1 MAQSTLAILIVGI
14 GVILFATEIIPIPL
28 TAIVTALAMTITG
41 VIKYPQSY
49 ASFGATATVFT
60 AAMMVVGNA
69 CFDNGLAQE
78 VGEALKRFNL
88 GRSERLML
96 CVFCATAGIMSA
108 FMSNSAVVAMLIPLV
123 ATLVM
128 QSNGKVENKNI
139 LMAVGIGSGM
149 GGVCTLSGSTPQ
161 VIAQGILE
169 SNHLPT
175 MTYFELAKAGAPLV
189 IIMVL
194 YFATIGYF
202 IEKKVIT
209 FKDVIP
215 VAIDNTSG
223 EDAIKYDKKKG
234 HITAVIV
241 ILTLLCFILGVW
253 NITVVAMTSV
263 ALLLLTKCISLKKSF
278 RDIDWNTILVLAGS
292 QAFAKGLDTSGAGIR
307 IANAF
312 LTVLGENATP
322 FAVLAVLIVVST
334 VLTNF
339 MSNASIAVML
349 VPIAIQLAK
358 TLDCSILTFVIGI
371 VISSQLAFATPVGTP
386 CVTQTMVGGY
396 KYMDYVKVGLPLTLI
411 LMVVAIFLIPAV
423 YGL

>member
-1 MAQSTLAILIVGI
+1 MEQSTLAILIIGI
-14 GVILFATEIIPIPL
+14 GVVLFATEIIPIPV

-41 VIKYPQSY
+41 VIKYPQAY

-78 VGEALKRFNL
+78 VGNALKRFNL
-88 GRSERLML
+88 GRNEKLMI

-128 QSNGKVENKNI
+128 QSDGKAENKNI

-175 MTYFELAKAGAPLV
+175 MTYFQLAKAGAPLV

-202 IEKKVIT
+202 IEKKVLT
-209 FKDVIP
+209 FKDVVP
-215 VAIDNTSG
+215 VAIDNSSENSVT
-223 EDAIKYDKKKG
+223 YDKRKG

-253 NITVVAMTSV
+253 NITIVSMTSV
-263 ALLLLTKCISLKKSF
+263 ALLLLTHCISLKKAF
-278 RDIDWNTILVLAGS
+278 WDIDWNTILVLAGS

-307 IANAF
+307 IANGFLAF
-312 LTVLGENATP
+312 LGNNATP
-322 FAVLAVLIVVST
+322 FAVLAVLIIVST
-334 VLTNF
+334 ILTNF

-358 TLDCSILTFVIGI
+358 TLDCNVLTFVIGI

-396 KYMDYVKVGLPLTLI
+396 KYMDYVKVGLPLTVI